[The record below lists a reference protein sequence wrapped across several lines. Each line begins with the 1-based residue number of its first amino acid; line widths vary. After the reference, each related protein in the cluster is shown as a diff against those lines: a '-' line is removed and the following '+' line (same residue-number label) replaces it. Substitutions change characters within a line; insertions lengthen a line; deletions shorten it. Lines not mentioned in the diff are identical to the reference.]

1 LGFTGLLKFALV
13 ALLVWFL
20 YRSVRRLMSG
30 GDKVGKRPAPKGPDQ
45 VIDVMVQDPQCGTY
59 LPKHEAIKA
68 FVKDQERYFCSESC
82 RDAFIR
88 GDKPKQ
94 QTQDNAQSNG

>member
-1 LGFTGLLKFALV
+1 LGLWGLIKFALI
-13 ALLVWFL
+13 ALAVWFL

-30 GDKVGKRPAPKGPDQ
+30 GDKAGQRPMPKGPDQ
-45 VIDVMVQDPQCGTY
+45 VIDVMVQDPQCSTY

-68 FVKDQERYFCSESC
+68 FVKDQERFFCSESC

-88 GDKPKQ
+88 GEKPGKKQ
-94 QTQDNAQSNG
+94 EETQSNG

>member
-1 LGFTGLLKFALV
+1 LGLWGLIKFALV
-13 ALLVWFL
+13 AVLVWFL
-20 YRSVRRLMSG
+20 YRSVRRFMTG
-30 GDKVGKRPAPKGPDQ
+30 GNNGGRRPMPKGPDQ

-68 FVKDQERYFCSESC
+68 FVKDQERYFCSEAC

-94 QTQDNAQSNG
+94 TQDNAQSNG